1 MCQQSGSH
9 QIANHVETQS
19 YYRFELACSNSFAST
34 VDKLIFPIKGKLF
47 LPMLEVNVVASVN
60 TLPIF

>member
-1 MCQQSGSH
+1 MCQQNGSH

-19 YYRFELACSNSFAST
+19 YYRFELACSNSLASD
-34 VDKLIFPIKGKLF
+34 VDKFIFTIKGKLF
-47 LPMLEVNVVASVN
+47 LPMLEVNLVASVN